1 MEHSITKCV
10 VVARLHPALKTWSS
24 SLTSDSDLTIRSFA
38 IGQAASRKI
47 QPLSRLTALPHAIL
61 PARPAAGGIRLLA
74 RAALRV
80 RRAVRCSGER
90 GTQGAETNLHSDTHC
105 FGPSHARPQHA
116 FILPED
122 LRPCKL
128 VGSGAWGVVLCC
140 TTGGGAMVAVKKIQ
154 SDTGHALQRSLREV
168 RAAGLGAWRALH
180 RLRWAHR
187 RCGRCCSC
195 ASCGTP
201 TSSARRTSTCPQTFP
216 QRRMRAARR
225 PRRQP
230 LVLTTFSFACLTI
243 PLIWPGSST
252 PARKC

>member
-1 MEHSITKCV
+1 
-10 VVARLHPALKTWSS
+10 
-24 SLTSDSDLTIRSFA
+24 
-38 IGQAASRKI
+38 
-47 QPLSRLTALPHAIL
+47 L
-61 PARPAAGGIRLLA
+61 PARPAGGGIQFLA

-90 GTQGAETNLHSDTHC
+90 GTQTLRGPKPTYTATRTVL
-105 FGPSHARPQHA
+105 GPSHARPQHA

-128 VGSGAWGVVLCC
+128 VGRGAWGVVLCC
-140 TTGGGAMVAVKKIQ
+140 TTDGGAMVAVKKIQ

-187 RCGRCCSC
+187 HCGRCCSC

-201 TSSARRTSTCPQTFP
+201 TSSAPRTSTCPQTFP
-216 QRRMRAARR
+216 QRRMRGARR
-225 PRRQP
+225 PRR
-230 LVLTTFSFACLTI
+230 
-243 PLIWPGSST
+243 
-252 PARKC
+252 